1 MNKFLSFLAVGIIS
15 VGALTSF
22 NTKEASIPSP
32 SDAFEIPENINA
44 IFKNSCYGCH
54 NSESKNEKGR
64 EKLMID
70 ELTNLKKGKLAAKLN
85 KIAEITAEGEMPPEK
100 FLNKYPDKALSEED
114 AKTLIEWAKASA
126 EAL

>member
-1 MNKFLSFLAVGIIS
+1 MNKFLSFLVVGLVSIA
-15 VGALTSF
+15 ALTSF
-22 NTKEASIPSP
+22 SIREKSNIPVGEK
-32 SDAFEIPENINA
+32 FEIPENINE

-64 EKLMID
+64 EVLMID
-70 ELTNLKKGKLAAKLN
+70 ELANLKKAKLAAKLN
-85 KIAEITAEGEMPPEK
+85 KIAEVTAEAEMPPEK

-114 AKTLIEWAKASA
+114 AKTLIDWAKASA